1 VRRRYDFGVVGSVV
15 MPEHVHLLLSEPARA
30 NPSVVMHAL
39 NLIVF
44 LREPKAEQDNAIYDF
59 RWDIEDQTRLCG
71 FPRLHMYQQ

>member
-1 VRRRYDFGVVGSVV
+1 
-15 MPEHVHLLLSEPARA
+15 
-30 NPSVVMHAL
+30 MHAL